1 MNVIF
6 GQKLWFVMLEQFFMK
21 YIWSGTGMIMV
32 ALPILTGRT
41 KPGQDKDGDIS
52 ERSQYM
58 TTSKN
63 LLTSAADAI
72 ERLMSSYKVHDK
84 FQSDDLS
91 VYVFF
96 LFNRI
101 FISYRKL

>member
-41 KPGQDKDGDIS
+41 KPGQDKDGAIS
-52 ERSQYM
+52 ERSEYL

-72 ERLMSSYKVHDK
+72 ERLMSSYKVII
-84 FQSDDLS
+84 DLNDLFVYES
-91 VYVFF
+91 VIEFF
-96 LFNRI
+96 L
-101 FISYRKL
+101 YRK